1 MCPHIQLQNFISDK
15 EPLIEEESLI
25 FVDYYDMPELIE
37 DEEFYIDMPELIDGE
52 YFYDRPELHVEELEA
67 YISEYIAENEYV
79 REDNQ

>member
-37 DEEFYIDMPELIDGE
+37 DEEFYRDMPELIDGE